1 MASTPHVHLTR
12 RERQIMDSLYER
24 GEATVSEVLDDLP
37 DAPSYS
43 AVRAMLRK
51 LEEKGH
57 LEHDARGPRYVYRP
71 TLPREAAQDTAVQ
84 RLVRTFF
91 EGSPS
96 KMVAAILD
104 SSSAELTEEELDEL
118 SALIE
123 QARRRG
129 R

>member
-1 MASTPHVHLTR
+1 
-12 RERQIMDSLYER
+12 MDSLYER
-24 GEATVSEVLDDLP
+24 GEATVTEVMEDLP
-37 DAPSYS
+37 DAPGYS

-57 LEHDARGPRYVYRP
+57 LEHETRGPRYVYRP
-71 TLPREAAQDTAVQ
+71 TLPREAAQESALR

-91 EGSPS
+91 EGSAS
-96 KMVAAILD
+96 KMVAALID
-104 SSSAELTEEELDEL
+104 SPSTDLTEAELEEL

>member
-71 TLPREAAQDTAVQ
+71 TLPREAAQDSAVR
-84 RLVRTFF
+84 RLARTFF

-104 SSSAELTEEELDEL
+104 SSSTELTEEELDEL